1 MDMKMDVAAPSG
13 PSNRLLSL
21 TRAIEQLLQSHFE
34 DTNEYVIARISG
46 SGDISKNEWTVE
58 ARGGPKSD
66 TRCFLEIDN
75 DLRKRNPIPNNIS
88 EQRLCCD
95 KPRICNWEN

>member
-1 MDMKMDVAAPSG
+1 MDMKIDVAAPSG
-13 PSNRLLSL
+13 PSNRSVSL

-46 SGDISKNEWTVE
+46 SERNFKNEWTVE

-66 TRCFLEIDN
+66 TRCFLEID
-75 DLRKRNPIPNNIS
+75 KRNPIPNNIS